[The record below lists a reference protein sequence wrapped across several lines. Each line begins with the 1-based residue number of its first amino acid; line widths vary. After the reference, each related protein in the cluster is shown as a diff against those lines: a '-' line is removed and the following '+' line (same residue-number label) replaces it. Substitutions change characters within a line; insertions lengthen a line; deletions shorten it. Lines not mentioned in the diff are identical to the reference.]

1 MVSVEPARMEQVEYL
16 VSQSAQGHHILFDT
30 DTIKKVFKNDLQTA
44 IPKEKVEEARQFLSE
59 LINQPSIRAKR
70 EYLSSLPEDI
80 QHLLIKTYFNILENS
95 IIKKRQ
101 NIS

>member
-1 MVSVEPARMEQVEYL
+1 MASLEPAGMDQVEYL
-16 VSQSAQGHHILFDT
+16 ISQSAQGHHILFDT
-30 DTIKKVFKNDLQTA
+30 ETIKKVFREDLVTA
-44 IPKEKVEEARQFLSE
+44 IPRDKVEEAKQFLSE

-70 EYLSSLPEDI
+70 EYLASLPEEI

-95 IIKKRQ
+95 IMKKKQ